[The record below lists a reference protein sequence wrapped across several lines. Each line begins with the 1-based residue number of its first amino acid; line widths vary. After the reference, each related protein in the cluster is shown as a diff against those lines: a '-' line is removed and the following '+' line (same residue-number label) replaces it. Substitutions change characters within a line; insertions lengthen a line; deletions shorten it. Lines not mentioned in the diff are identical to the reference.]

1 MSSESPLAQSCS
13 DSLGRA
19 LPETEHSFRNCF
31 QRDRDRIVH
40 STAFRRLDGKTQVFL
55 TQIFHTTS
63 SQQKEHEIVGLNG
76 QGDYYRTRLTHT
88 IEVASIS
95 RTIARALGLNEDLV
109 EAIALA
115 HDLGHSPCG
124 HAGEETLHHLMSG
137 HGGFDHNEQS
147 LRVVEILEESYPQH
161 PGLNLSYEVLEGLR
175 KHHRDFCDP
184 RGRHY
189 PSPSL
194 EAQIAD
200 AADSIAYDSHD
211 LDDSLEAGL
220 ITIDELE
227 SLEVWAHARD
237 AAARELGYRIEP
249 SMLERHRK
257 FILRCLINHRVESLI
272 TSSKEAITEAQ
283 VSSVAEARNF
293 PKHLIQFNASQKKEY
308 DALGAFLFQKFY
320 RHPSIERANK
330 NACGKIEALFK
341 AFDQDPSQLGPR
353 FFQRIEADGKHRAI
367 CDYIAGMTDRYL
379 ISMYEAIIRV

>member
-1 MSSESPLAQSCS
+1 MKNFPSPISYLPSSILAQRAS

-55 TQIFHTTS
+55 
-63 SQQKEHEIVGLNG
+63 NG

-95 RTIARALGLNEDLV
+95 RTIARALGLNEDLA

-124 HAGEETLHHLMSG
+124 HAGEITLNELMSD

-147 LRVVEILEESYPQH
+147 LRVVEFLEESYPQH

-175 KHHRDFCDP
+175 KHHKEFCDP
-184 RGRHY
+184 FRNHY
-189 PSPSL
+189 LSPSL
-194 EAQIAD
+194 EAQVAD

-211 LDDSLEAGL
+211 LDDGLEGGLLTLDELDSLE
-220 ITIDELE
+220 I
-227 SLEVWAHARD
+227 WAQAR
-237 AAARELGYRIEP
+237 AQASCELGYCIES
-249 SMLERHRK
+249 SMLDKHRK

-272 TSSKEAITEAQ
+272 KSSKESITQAGIT
-283 VSSVAEARNF
+283 SAREVRHF
-293 PKHLIQFNASQKKEY
+293 PEHLICFSSSQRKRY
-308 DALGAFLFQKFY
+308 DTLGDFLLENFY
-320 RHPSIERANK
+320 HHPSIDRANK
-330 NACGKIEALFK
+330 NACDKMRALFESFAK
-341 AFDQDPSQLGPR
+341 KPEQLGPR
-353 FFQRIEADGKHRAI
+353 FFQRIETDGKHRAI

-379 ISMYEAIIRV
+379 ELSREC